1 MSRQMVELES
11 VGKFYKNGPEELH
24 ILNNI
29 SMTLEKGKTVVI
41 TGESGSGKSTLLNLI
56 GGLDYPTYGTIRVDD
71 LQIDSAGEEKLSY
84 YRNRQVGFIFQFHY
98 LMKDFNARENVMLP
112 AFMGGERRSRALE
125 RADYLLEQ
133 VGLEKRKDFHP
144 SQLSGGERQRV
155 AVARALINS
164 PKIVLADEPTGNLDE
179 GHSKV
184 VADILFNL
192 AEQFNTT
199 LVVVTHDMSLS
210 SKADTHFHLREGQLE
225 VQ

>member
-1 MSRQMVELES
+1 MVILDS

-24 ILNNI
+24 ILHNI

-56 GGLDYPTYGTIRVDD
+56 GGLDHPSYGTIRVEN
-71 LQIDSAGEEKLSY
+71 LQIDSASEEKLSY

-125 RADYLLEQ
+125 RADLLLDQ
-133 VGLEKRKDFHP
+133 VGLVKRKDFYP

-179 GHSKV
+179 RHSKV
-184 VADILFNL
+184 VADMLFDL
-192 AEQFNTT
+192 AEQYATT
-199 LVVVTHDMSLS
+199 LVVVTHDMSFS
-210 SKADTHFHLREGQLE
+210 EKADTHFHLREGRLE
-225 VQ
+225 AQ

>member
-1 MSRQMVELES
+1 MVVLNRI
-11 VGKFYKNGPEELH
+11 GKVYKNGPEELH
-24 ILNNI
+24 ILDDI
-29 SMTLEKGKTVVI
+29 SLRLEQGSTTVI

-56 GGLDYPTYGTIRVDD
+56 GGLDSPSYGTITVED
-71 LQIDSAGEEKLSY
+71 LEVEKASEEKLST
-84 YRNRQVGFIFQFHY
+84 YRNRHVGFIFQFHY

-112 AFMGGERRSRALE
+112 AFMGGEKRSKALE
-125 RADYLLEQ
+125 RADFLLEQ

-179 GHSKV
+179 RHSKV
-184 VADILFNL
+184 VADILFEL
-192 AEQFNTT
+192 AEQYETT
-199 LVVVTHDMSLS
+199 LVVVTHDLSLS
-210 SKADTHFHLREGQLE
+210 GKADTHFHLHEGRLE

>member
-1 MSRQMVELES
+1 MVVIDK

-24 ILNNI
+24 ILHAI
-29 SMTLEKGKTVVI
+29 SMTLEKGKSVVI

-56 GGLDYPTYGTIRVDD
+56 GGLDYPSYGTIRVED
-71 LQIDSAGEEKLSY
+71 LQIETAGEERLSY
-84 YRNRQVGFIFQFHY
+84 YRNRHVGFIFQFHY

-112 AFMGGERRSRALE
+112 AYMGGEKRTRALE
-125 RADYLLEQ
+125 RADLLLDQ

-179 GHSKV
+179 RHSKV
-184 VADILFNL
+184 VADILFDL
-192 AEQFNTT
+192 AERYTTT

-210 SKADTHFHLREGQLE
+210 DKADTHFHLREGRLE
-225 VQ
+225 EQ

>member
-1 MSRQMVELES
+1 MVVLDN

-24 ILNNI
+24 ILHTI
-29 SMTLEKGKTVVI
+29 SMTLERGKSVVI

-56 GGLDYPTYGTIRVDD
+56 GGLDYPSYGSILVED
-71 LQIDSAGEEKLSY
+71 LQIDTAGEEKLSY

-125 RADYLLEQ
+125 RADILLDQ

-179 GHSKV
+179 RHSKV
-184 VADILFNL
+184 VADILFDL
-192 AEQFNTT
+192 AEQYQTT

-210 SKADTHFHLREGQLE
+210 DKADTHFHLREGRLE
-225 VQ
+225 EQ

>member
-1 MSRQMVELES
+1 MVVLDK

-24 ILNNI
+24 ILHAI
-29 SMTLEKGKTVVI
+29 SMTLEKGKSIVI

-56 GGLDYPTYGTIRVDD
+56 GGLDYPSYGTIRVED
-71 LQIDSAGEEKLSY
+71 LQIETAGEERLSY

-112 AFMGGERRSRALE
+112 AYMGGEKRTRALE
-125 RADYLLEQ
+125 RADLLLDQ

-164 PKIVLADEPTGNLDE
+164 PKLILADEPTGNLDE
-179 GHSKV
+179 RHSKV
-184 VADILFNL
+184 VADILFDL
-192 AEQFNTT
+192 AEHYSTT

-210 SKADTHFHLREGQLE
+210 EKADTHFHLREGRLE
-225 VQ
+225 EQ

>member
-1 MSRQMVELES
+1 MVELES

-56 GGLDYPTYGTIRVDD
+56 GGLDYPTYGTIRVED
-71 LQIDSAGEEKLSY
+71 LQVENASEEKLSN

-112 AFMGGERRSRALE
+112 AFMGGEKRSKALE
-125 RADYLLEQ
+125 RADALLDQ
-133 VGLEKRKDFHP
+133 VGLEDRKDFHP

-164 PKIVLADEPTGNLDE
+164 PKLILADEPTGNLDE
-179 GHSKV
+179 RHSKV
-184 VADILFNL
+184 VADILFQL
-192 AEQFNTT
+192 AEQYRTT

-210 SKADTHFHLREGQLE
+210 DKADTHFHLRKGCLE
-225 VQ
+225 EQ

>member
-1 MSRQMVELES
+1 MVILES

-24 ILNNI
+24 ILHNI
-29 SMTLEKGKTVVI
+29 SISLEKGKTVVI

-56 GGLDYPTYGTIRVDD
+56 GGLDHPSYGTIHVGN
-71 LQIDSAGEEKLSY
+71 LQKLSH

-125 RADYLLEQ
+125 RADLLLDQ

-179 GHSKV
+179 RHSKV
-184 VADILFNL
+184 VADILFDL
-192 AEQFNTT
+192 AEQYNTT

-210 SKADTHFHLREGQLE
+210 EKADTHFHLREGRLE
-225 VQ
+225 AQ

>member
-1 MSRQMVELES
+1 MVILDS

-29 SMTLEKGKTVVI
+29 SMTLEKGKTVVV

-56 GGLDYPTYGTIRVDD
+56 GGLDYPSYGTILVEE

-125 RADYLLEQ
+125 RADLLLDQ
-133 VGLEKRKDFHP
+133 VGLENRKEFHP

-179 GHSKV
+179 RHSKV
-184 VADILFNL
+184 VADMLFEL
-192 AEQFNTT
+192 AEQYNTT

-210 SKADTHFHLREGQLE
+210 EKADTHFHLREGRLE